1 MTHLNCLNSKT
12 EKITEI
18 GRMLIKIPIE
28 PFLSRAIIEGMM
40 FEHSLKEK
48 YTLTSLKMDDIEKH
62 KLIYMDIKSDII
74 KILCMVIHASNLFY
88 IRENEREVA

>member
-1 MTHLNCLNSKT
+1 
-12 EKITEI
+12 
-18 GRMLIKIPIE
+18 
-28 PFLSRAIIEGMM
+28 M